1 MSHDYFPL
9 AHLKTL
15 TLDFQLLALI
25 VLTCCVQATGAVL
38 AHLTDEKRKHTHVLW
53 VNLQEELVLEGNG
66 QIFAVR
72 EPTCLD
78 QHISIPSSD
87 PELLEVE
94 RKFFFFSVFL
104 NVFHGFYIRLNK

>member
-38 AHLTDEKRKHTHVLW
+38 AHLMDEKRKHTHVLW

-87 PELLEVE
+87 PELLEVQ
-94 RKFFFFSVFL
+94 RKLLFFLSF
-104 NVFHGFYIRLNK
+104 